1 MVISNIE
8 HAVSH
13 GFKLKIPRLWILREV
28 RIWIFGRPPT
38 MSIECQPNIV
48 SGNFFLLWGKMY
60 FWGHNIDMP

>member
-48 SGNFFLLWGKMY
+48 FSGIFLWGKMY